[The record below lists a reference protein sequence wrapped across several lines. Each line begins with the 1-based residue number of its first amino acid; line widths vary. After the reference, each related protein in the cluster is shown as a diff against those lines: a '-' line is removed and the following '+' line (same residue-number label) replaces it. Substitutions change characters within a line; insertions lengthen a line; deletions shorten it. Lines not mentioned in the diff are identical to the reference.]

1 MPQDIDAIVIDDDIS
16 GVARVLVA
24 APDVDGP
31 IQRYNVTL
39 PSGLVARID
48 AQVGAGGRS
57 SFLAAAAKRSLA
69 NQS

>member
-1 MPQDIDAIVIDDDIS
+1 MPQDIDAIVIDDDINE
-16 GVARVLVA
+16 VARVLVA

-31 IQRYNVTL
+31 IQRYNVI

-48 AQVGAGGRS
+48 VRSAPAEGRLFGNGGK
-57 SFLAAAAKRSLA
+57 AIAA